1 MNSRIILLILLLVS
15 LSACQVNK
23 RIYRPGYSLLSG
35 KTNKQSEKN
44 TPVENALVC
53 TPDTSCEQ
61 PSKKE
66 TKNDVIKSDSVTS
79 SPTENPVYCSNT
91 NEVVLPQKIHSTSE
105 KPISLQNNTNVV
117 DSTEDEP
124 KTHWASIASFVLAL
138 ALVVALILW
147 WNNFIFFSI
156 MLPAIPTLILG
167 IIGLNKTK
175 KNPDKFKNKDF
186 AIIGIAISGIL
197 IIFNIFLLT
206 VLFLYWA

>member
-44 TPVENALVC
+44 TSVENALVC
-53 TPDTSCEQ
+53 TPDTSSEQ

-117 DSTEDEP
+117 DSTDDEP
-124 KTHWASIASFVLAL
+124 KTHWASIASFCLAL
-138 ALVVALILW
+138 ATFASFF
-147 WNNFIFFSI
+147 FIFFGSAPLAFASI
-156 MLPAIPTLILG
+156 VLG
-167 IIGLNKTK
+167 IIGINKTN
-175 KNPDKFKNKDF
+175 KNPDKFKNKVF
-186 AIIGIAISGIL
+186 AIIGMSLSIFALIMILLLMAVAIM
-197 IIFNIFLLT
+197 LLPNS
-206 VLFLYWA
+206 